1 MPWDKR
7 AEVPTAPIDS
17 SAATAAEAPVAVS
30 ALDPINAPPPPAGA
44 TPTSAAMLVPAPNAS
59 APTDESQRVP
69 LGTLGTAAPASGPPM
84 AITQAPPTQAPPTQA
99 APQATAQ
106 APAAQQTAQA
116 AAPTPEVRTNPEST
130 VIQPRPMPAPAP
142 AVVAAAPVRPAA
154 PAPRLQSPR
163 GTPASSPASS
173 DDKKPQGEDETIVIS
188 SASQPVFDAR
198 EFMPA
203 SVEAGKLPV
212 IQRSLGDIPMTAA
225 EKNVVQRFETLRRL
239 AEDSLITQ
247 EEFVRRRQ
255 ANVGALLPYTKD
267 PAAEGLERSVPSS
280 DAIVARLAAL
290 RRSFEMRAITA
301 PQHAMERTMILNA
314 LLPETPQDRM
324 DRKPPPVDVI
334 QGAAMVGHL
343 EQIRQKNL
351 ITTAEFEAEKAAIE
365 HVLRT
370 GLLPSQEMQDAD
382 EKKAAAAKA
391 ASAKAKPSAASA
403 ASAAAPADITGPVVH
418 LGSFRNEDS
427 AKQGWQEI
435 VAQNKTTLGS
445 LKQVIR
451 RVELGQGTFY
461 RVMAGP
467 FNSVSDAEAVCIQLK
482 QANQFCRASA
492 DGS

>member
-1 MPWDKR
+1 V
-7 AEVPTAPIDS
+7 AE
-17 SAATAAEAPVAVS
+17 
-30 ALDPINAPPPPAGA
+30 
-44 TPTSAAMLVPAPNAS
+44 
-59 APTDESQRVP
+59 
-69 LGTLGTAAPASGPPM
+69 
-84 AITQAPPTQAPPTQA
+84 
-99 APQATAQ
+99 
-106 APAAQQTAQA
+106 
-116 AAPTPEVRTNPEST
+116 
-130 VIQPRPMPAPAP
+130 
-142 AVVAAAPVRPAA
+142 AAPVRAAA
-154 PAPRLQSPR
+154 PAPRLQLPR
-163 GTPASSPASS
+163 ATPASA

-188 SASQPVFDAR
+188 SANQPVFDAR

-247 EEFVRRRQ
+247 EEFIRRRQ

-324 DRKPPPVDVI
+324 ERKPPPVDVI

-351 ITTAEFEAEKAAIE
+351 ITTDEFEAEKAAIE

-370 GLLPSQEMQDAD
+370 GLLPSQEMQGAD

-391 ASAKAKPSAASA
+391 ASAKGKPGAAST
-403 ASAAAPADITGPVVH
+403 ASAAAAVPADITGPVVH

-435 VAQNKTTLGS
+435 VSQNKTTLGS

-492 DGS
+492 DGN